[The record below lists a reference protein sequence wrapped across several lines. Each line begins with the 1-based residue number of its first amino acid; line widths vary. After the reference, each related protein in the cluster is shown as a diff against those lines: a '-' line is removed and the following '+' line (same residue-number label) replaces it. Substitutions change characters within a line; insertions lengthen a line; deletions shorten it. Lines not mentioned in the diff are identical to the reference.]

1 MQKPA
6 IGRGPKFRDKRLTFP
21 SLFIDLRDKIYKTSL
36 WQPGSESQPGKLILS
51 DFDGRLTSGEVF
63 AGVMKISGEK
73 DTYVF
78 DGSAIRVDFI
88 NKKLAATFEI
98 GTPGGMERLQ
108 AIASKRDPEN
118 KTPLPPILFS
128 LAYRTVN
135 WSLSGF
141 LVGNYRGQLKTD
153 QSFTGMIRLE
163 KSQKTGFFRAAV
175 RRFVPDC
182 RGMAAQFTKFSPE
195 TFELFE
201 IAMKRSERD
210 PQG

>member
-1 MQKPA
+1 MQKPTL
-6 IGRGPKFRDKRLTFP
+6 GRGPKFRDKRLTFP
-21 SLFIDLRDKIYKTSL
+21 SLYIDLRDKIYKTSL
-36 WQPGSESQPGKLILS
+36 WQPGTDGQPGKLILN
-51 DFDGRLTSGEVF
+51 DFDGRLASGEVF

-73 DTYVF
+73 ETYVF
-78 DGSAIRVDFI
+78 DGTAIRVDFI

-98 GTPGGMERLQ
+98 GTPGGMERLRDIV
-108 AIASKRDPEN
+108 AKRDPEN

-141 LVGNYRGQLKTD
+141 LVGNYRGQLKKD

-163 KSQKTGFFRAAV
+163 KSQKSGFFRAEV
-175 RRFVPDC
+175 RRFVSDC
-182 RGMAAQFTKFSPE
+182 KGMAAEFTKFTPE
-195 TFELFE
+195 AFELFE
-201 IAMKRSERD
+201 IAMKRSERG